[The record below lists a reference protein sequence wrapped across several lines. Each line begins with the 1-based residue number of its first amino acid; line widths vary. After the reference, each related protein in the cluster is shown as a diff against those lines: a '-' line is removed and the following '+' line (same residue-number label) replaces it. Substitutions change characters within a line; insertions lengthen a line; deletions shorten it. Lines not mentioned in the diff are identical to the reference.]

1 MFAVHATVEAIASE
15 STEHA
20 FQGPK
25 EIIRSLDNLEGKQQ
39 QQQQQ
44 QEVLQLQ
51 AEQEDV
57 DPRRLG
63 LVDLPHEG
71 T

>member
-39 QQQQQ
+39 QQQQ
-44 QEVLQLQ
+44 EVLQLQ

-57 DPRRLG
+57 DPRRLR